1 MIASTSA
8 QSSFPATSRPNFH
21 ITSQELSLETEA
33 IQSDILIIQILLI
46 CPRQQRYYNQL
57 NLEQLLYS
65 VNRTVNR

>member
-1 MIASTSA
+1 MDICKYICTE
-8 QSSFPATSRPNFH
+8 QFPCNFTPFH

-33 IQSDILIIQILLI
+33 TQSYILIIQILLI

-65 VNRTVNR
+65 VNRTVNK